1 MTDRKGHGVAEL
13 TNLDYLDRASDALD
27 GFEFL
32 TMAEAGEVGHWEIL
46 KTLNERA
53 GIAEVE
59 KLADWAIPIQQRHF
73 EDVRQGSLELAAEE
87 DPNET
92 S

>member
-1 MTDRKGHGVAEL
+1 VRSSRRRL
-13 TNLDYLDRASDALD
+13 
-27 GFEFL
+27 
-32 TMAEAGEVGHWEIL
+32 AEAGEVGHREIL

-53 GIAEVE
+53 RNTDVKELVE
-59 KLADWAIPIQQRHF
+59 WGIPIEERHL
-73 EDVRQGSLELAAEE
+73 ELVRQGSLKLAAEE

>member
-1 MTDRKGHGVAEL
+1 
-13 TNLDYLDRASDALD
+13 
-27 GFEFL
+27 
-32 TMAEAGEVGHWEIL
+32 MAEAREVGHWEIL

-53 GIAEVE
+53 RNTGVQELVE
-59 KLADWAIPIQQRHF
+59 WGIPIRQRHF
-73 EDVRQGSLELAAEE
+73 ELVRQGSLSLAAEE